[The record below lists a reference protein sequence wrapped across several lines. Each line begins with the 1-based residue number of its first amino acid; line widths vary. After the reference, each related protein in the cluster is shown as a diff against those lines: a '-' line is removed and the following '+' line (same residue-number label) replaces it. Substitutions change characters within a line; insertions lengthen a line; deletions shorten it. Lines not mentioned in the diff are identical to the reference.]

1 MKTTK
6 VQLVAIAAA
15 LTMGACL
22 ADSNITYEDPTDDL
36 ATTQWTDID
45 RVTDGWSGL
54 TEDVIITPDVEL
66 PIGPPVEDPIED
78 PIEDPVERL
87 VEADDLS
94 PAEAERVEILRSA
107 INVGLNL
114 GQELYLDQ
122 MAIQL
127 QNLDILSEYEISP
140 LDLFAGLDV
149 EAHECP
155 FVEYYDNRFETRDIS
170 CDYLA
175 DMAKV
180 EVYSSLTQELD
191 DKPLSDEI
199 IGSIHYEEA
208 QFWYEQGAISALE
221 DGRVRVRFD
230 LMNRGLCSM
239 HPTPVESSYIKG
251 ITIGRQHFAAAFNM
265 ELERRGFS
273 GTYPDMPTIEICDAS
288 EAFIEPATS
297 NALGTLGMAME
308 VEPLCATGYEPPDHE
323 ASLQYAQAQ
332 IDYERGVRQG
342 ISDEMALASVAAF
355 QVIRCNVGDPLV
367 IDLDGDGLELSNIAN
382 GVNFDLFNIGREQA
396 IAWPVGGDGFLAYD
410 WDGDGVI
417 TSGTELFG
425 NIEDGWIDGFDHLA
439 SFDSDNDGAIT
450 KNDKIFSGLIVW
462 QDINAD
468 ALSTSDEMLA
478 LGEIGITAIPTIGE
492 ESNIVVNG
500 NSVPLVAYTQGVT
513 LLIGDAQLHIA
524 PNPRLV
530 RSSLLTLGGN
540 LR

>member
-54 TEDVIITPDVEL
+54 TEDVI
-66 PIGPPVEDPIED
+66 
-78 PIEDPVERL
+78 
-87 VEADDLS
+87 S

-265 ELERRGFS
+265 ELERRG
-273 GTYPDMPTIEICDAS
+273 
-288 EAFIEPATS
+288 
-297 NALGTLGMAME
+297 
-308 VEPLCATGYEPPDHE
+308 
-323 ASLQYAQAQ
+323 YA
-332 IDYERGVRQG
+332 
-342 ISDEMALASVAAF
+342 
-355 QVIRCNVGDPLV
+355 
-367 IDLDGDGLELSNIAN
+367 
-382 GVNFDLFNIGREQA
+382 
-396 IAWPVGGDGFLAYD
+396 
-410 WDGDGVI
+410 
-417 TSGTELFG
+417 
-425 NIEDGWIDGFDHLA
+425 H
-439 SFDSDNDGAIT
+439 
-450 KNDKIFSGLIVW
+450 
-462 QDINAD
+462 
-468 ALSTSDEMLA
+468 
-478 LGEIGITAIPTIGE
+478 
-492 ESNIVVNG
+492 
-500 NSVPLVAYTQGVT
+500 
-513 LLIGDAQLHIA
+513 H
-524 PNPRLV
+524 
-530 RSSLLTLGGN
+530 
-540 LR
+540 